1 LGATPS
7 TASFVGKLSD
17 SGLYLQGL
25 HFASASRWCKDAGVL
40 RLHLSQE
47 SSVDSCESSHD
58 GEKTVIRARGVKTHA
73 RAVREVLETAVLAV
87 CGE

>member
-17 SGLYLQGL
+17 SGRYLQGL
-25 HFASASRWCKDAGVL
+25 HFASASRWCKRRMPASIGV
-40 RLHLSQE
+40 
-47 SSVDSCESSHD
+47 D
-58 GEKTVIRARGVKTHA
+58 GEKTVIRVRGVKAHA
-73 RAVREVLETAVLAV
+73 RAVREVLEAAVLAG